1 MKPLVVVTGVNGQL
15 GWELQQLASA
25 FTSYDFLFANRD
37 MLDLEDTDMI
47 PFFFEKNKPDYFINC
62 AAYTAVDK
70 AETEKGKAFLIN
82 ALSVGEMAKQCAI
95 LDIPFITISTDYVF
109 NGNGADGIDKMPYLP
124 NSSIDPINYY
134 GLSKAEGELLAKK
147 YHAKTIIVRTS
158 WVYSSHG
165 NNFVK
170 TMLRLMKER
179 PAINVVVDQFG
190 SPTYAGDLASA
201 LMQIVM
207 ALESGNTHYGT
218 YHYSNTGI
226 ISWYEFA
233 VAIQQ
238 KTGLPCLVNPIPTD
252 QYPTPAKRPVY
263 SAMDSST
270 ITADFGIKL
279 HDWKESL
286 TKFIESRLVTPIT

>member
-15 GWELQQLASA
+15 GWELQQLAPAINS
-25 FTSYDFLFANRD
+25 FDFLFTNRD
-37 MLDLEDTDMI
+37 LLDLEDLDSI
-47 PFFFEKNKPDYFINC
+47 PFFFEKYKPSYFINC

-70 AETEKGKAFLIN
+70 AETEKARAFHIN
-82 ALSVGEMAKQCAI
+82 ALSVSEIAKQCAL

-109 NGNGADGIDKMPYLP
+109 NGNGADGNSQSPYVP
-124 NSSIDPINYY
+124 DSTIDPINYY
-134 GLSKAEGELLAKK
+134 GYSKAEGESFARKN
-147 YHAKTIIVRTS
+147 HTKTIIVRTS

-170 TMLRLMKER
+170 TMLRLMKQRSE
-179 PAINVVVDQFG
+179 ISVVADQFG

-201 LMQIVM
+201 LLEMVA
-207 ALESGNTHYGT
+207 ALEAGNTHYGT

-233 VAIQQ
+233 EAIRAEA
-238 KTGLPCLVNPIPTD
+238 KLPCIIKPISTNE
-252 QYPTPAKRPVY
+252 YPTPAKRPAY
-263 SAMDSST
+263 SAMDSSAIST
-270 ITADFGIKL
+270 DFNIQL

-286 TKFIESRLVTPIT
+286 KKCLLNNTIL

>member
-25 FTSYDFLFANRD
+25 FDSFNFLFTNRD
-37 MLDLEDTDMI
+37 ILDLEDVDSI
-47 PFFFEKNKPDYFINC
+47 PFFFEKNKPGYFINC

-70 AETEKGKAFLIN
+70 AETEHTRAFQIN
-82 ALSVGEMAKQCAI
+82 ALSVSEIAKQCAI

-109 NGNGADGIDKMPYLP
+109 NGKGADGIPKALYLP
-124 NSSIDPINYY
+124 NAPIDPINYY
-134 GLSKAEGELLAKK
+134 GFSKAEGESLARKH
-147 YHAKTIIVRTS
+147 HAKTIIVRTS

-179 PAINVVVDQFG
+179 SEISVVADQFG

-201 LMQIVM
+201 LMQIVI

-233 VAIQQ
+233 EAI
-238 KTGLPCLVNPIPTD
+238 KAEAKLSCIIKPISTS
-252 QYPTPAKRPVY
+252 QYPTPAKRPAY
-263 SAMDSST
+263 SAMDSSAIAT
-270 ITADFGIKL
+270 DFDIPL

-286 TKFIESRLVTPIT
+286 KKCMQYKLLTPTT

>member
-25 FTSYDFLFANRD
+25 FKQFDFLFTNRA
-37 MLDLEDTDMI
+37 MLDLENSESVSV
-47 PFFFEKNKPDYFINC
+47 FFKKNKPSYFINC

-70 AETEKGKAFLIN
+70 AETEKDRALQIN
-82 ALSVGEMAKQCAI
+82 ATSVGEIAKQCAI

-109 NGNGADGIDKMPYLP
+109 NGNGADGIDKALYLP
-124 NSSIDPINYY
+124 DSAIDPVNFY
-134 GLSKAEGELLAKK
+134 GYSKAEGELLAKK
-147 YHAKTIIVRTS
+147 YHTKTIIVRTS
-158 WVYSSHG
+158 WVYSSYG

-179 PAINVVVDQFG
+179 PAINVVADQFG

-201 LMQIVM
+201 LMQIVI
-207 ALESGNTHYGT
+207 ALELGNTHYGT